1 LPLGYPKGIVTTNQL
16 LLTINGA
23 SNMNL
28 DTYKA
33 YQARIAAWN
42 VYTHASPDDR
52 DDARIA
58 LAHAT
63 KAERAAWIT
72 LERESDDAGTVR

>member
-1 LPLGYPKGIVTTNQL
+1 
-16 LLTINGA
+16 
-23 SNMNL
+23 MNL

-33 YQARIAAWN
+33 YEARRVAAWIT
-42 VYTHASPDDR
+42 YTNTFLGSATPGDR